1 MLLVSVSSDFSTLQ
15 CIILA
20 IQFLLYYFLQYK
32 WYAYGVV
39 LVDDL
44 HKFTEGTVDALQ
56 GV

>member
-1 MLLVSVSSDFSTLQ
+1 MY
-15 CIILA
+15 ILA